1 MNLMI
6 DRQALST
13 WRPLPHMEAA
23 NRGVSERQGV
33 GNAVTSDEAQQAFGS
48 HRPLPSVFDPNQ
60 SAAMRP
66 SDSLPNPGLLVEA
79 I

>member
-1 MNLMI
+1 MS
-6 DRQALST
+6 D
-13 WRPLPHMEAA
+13 
-23 NRGVSERQGV
+23 
-33 GNAVTSDEAQQAFGS
+33 SDECVITFPIVGGIFRVSRLATKRGS

-66 SDSLPNPGLLVEA
+66 SDSLPKPGLLVEA